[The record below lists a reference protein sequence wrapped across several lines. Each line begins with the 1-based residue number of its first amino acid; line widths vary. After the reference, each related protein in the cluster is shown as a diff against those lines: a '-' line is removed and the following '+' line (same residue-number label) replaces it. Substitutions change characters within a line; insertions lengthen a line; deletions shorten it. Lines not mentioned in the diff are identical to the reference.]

1 MRVTSIATRCAG
13 HPLQRRLSRRLTPVV
28 RNVIELPSSADAAK
42 IPSRTSS
49 NYSADQIQV
58 LEGLD
63 PVRRR
68 PGMYI
73 GSTGQRGLHHLV
85 YEVLDNA
92 IDEVQA
98 GYADTV
104 HLDIDLD
111 SGTVSV
117 TDNGRGIPTEIHPH
131 TQKPALET
139 VLTVLHAGGKFG
151 GNQSGYTV
159 SGGLHGVGLS
169 VVNALS
175 ERLNV
180 TVWRNGL
187 RYTQSYAQGRPLS
200 QMKSLKQEPPIR
212 SGTKVCQRVL
222 EDGTSA
228 LDGYLSRW
236 PFVTIQASSQARLHL
251 MRIFCVIAFARS
263 PF

>member
-1 MRVTSIATRCAG
+1 MRVTSISTRFAG
-13 HPLQRRLSRRLTPVV
+13 GHTLQRRPSRRTSVV
-28 RNVIELPSSADAAK
+28 RNVIELPASADSAK
-42 IPSRTSS
+42 SPSRSGS
-49 NYSADQIQV
+49 KYSADQIQV

-73 GSTGQRGLHHLV
+73 GSTGQKGLHHLI

-104 HLDIDLD
+104 YLDIDLD

-117 TDNGRGIPTEIHPH
+117 TDNGRGIPTEKHPQ
-131 TQKPALET
+131 TKKSALET

-151 GNQSGYTV
+151 GNRSGYTV

-175 ERLNV
+175 ERLDV
-180 TVWRNGL
+180 TVWRNSR
-187 RYTQSYAQGRPLS
+187 RYTQSYARGHPLF
-200 QMKSLKQEPPIR
+200 QMKSVKQESPTR
-212 SGTKVCQRVL
+212 SGTMVCQEVL
-222 EDGTSA
+222 EDGR
-228 LDGYLSRW
+228 DIGCGYLGGFS
-236 PFVTIQASSQARLHL
+236 L
-251 MRIFCVIAFARS
+251 
-263 PF
+263 